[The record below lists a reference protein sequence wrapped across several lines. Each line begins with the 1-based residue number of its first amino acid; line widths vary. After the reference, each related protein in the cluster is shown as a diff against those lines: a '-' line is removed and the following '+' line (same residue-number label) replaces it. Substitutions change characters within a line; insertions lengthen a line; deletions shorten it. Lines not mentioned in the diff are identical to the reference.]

1 MGRVEGK
8 CKVDWGSGL
17 SFHLRIT
24 CNTPERKG
32 EQRLRELTIHVGEN
46 TDKDSQLHQFAEKLA
61 IYTWNSGDRNF
72 YANTKIIFIMKM
84 CIINYKYKYVTKQH
98 FHSILGIK
106 AKR

>member
-8 CKVDWGSGL
+8 CKVGWGSGL
-17 SFHLRIT
+17 SFHLKIV

-32 EQRLRELTIHVGEN
+32 EQSLRELTIHVVEN

-72 YANTKIIFIMKM
+72 YANTKTIFIIKM
-84 CIINYKYKYVTKQH
+84 CIINYKYKYITNQH
-98 FHSILGIK
+98 FHSVLGIK
-106 AKR
+106 TKR